1 MEIGFKLMAER
12 YGPAELVRQAVRAE
26 ELGFGFVEIS
36 DHYHPWL
43 FEHGHSPFAWSV
55 MAAIAQATERI
66 RIGPG
71 VTCPSMRYHPA
82 VVAQMSATTALLS
95 RGRHFLGV
103 GSGERL
109 NEHVVGDAWPSVTAR
124 QAMLRES
131 LRIIRM
137 LWTGGYHSFEG
148 EYLTLDD
155 ARVYDLPETP
165 PEIIVAA
172 GGEQAAALAAEHGDG
187 LFATEPRPELV
198 EAYTAAGGDGPRYVE
213 VPLAVAD
220 DEETA
225 LRNAWEGFRF
235 GLSGWKVMSELPNPV
250 NFEAA
255 TSLATPEDMRQMA
268 SAGPDPQNHLDQV
281 RTFSE
286 AGFDHL
292 VLMNAGADV
301 DDFFAYAERHLL
313 PELGIARPAGV

>member
-12 YGPAELVRQAVRAE
+12 YEAPELVRQAVRAE
-26 ELGFGFVEIS
+26 ELGFDFVEIS

-43 FEHGHSPFAWSV
+43 FDHGHSPFAWSV

-82 VVAQMSATTALLS
+82 IVAQMSATTAVLS
-95 RGRHFLGV
+95 GGRHFLGV

-109 NEHVVGDAWPSVTAR
+109 NEHVVGDAWPSVTVR
-124 QAMLRES
+124 HAMLRES
-131 LRIIRM
+131 LEIIRA
-137 LWTGGYHSFEG
+137 LWTGGYHSYEG

-155 ARVYDLPETP
+155 ARVFDLPETA

-172 GGEQAAALAAEHGDG
+172 GGERAAALAAELGDG
-187 LFATEPRPELV
+187 LFATEPEPELV

-213 VPLAVAD
+213 VPLAIAD
-220 DEETA
+220 DVDTA

-235 GLSGWKVMSELPNPV
+235 GLSGWKVMSELPNPI

-255 TSLATPEDMRQMA
+255 TALTRAEDMRQMA
-268 SAGPDPQNHLDQV
+268 SVGPDPQEHLKQV

-301 DDFFAYAERHLL
+301 EDFFAYAEENLL
-313 PELGIARPAGV
+313 PELRSDT

>member
-12 YGPAELVRQAVRAE
+12 YSVPELVRQAIRAE

-55 MAAIAQATERI
+55 MAAIAQATENI

-82 VVAQMSATTALLS
+82 IVAQMSATTAVLS
-95 RGRHFLGV
+95 GGRHFLGV

-109 NEHVVGDAWPSVTAR
+109 NEHVVGDAWPSVTVR
-124 QAMLRES
+124 HAMLRES
-131 LRIIRM
+131 LQIIRM

-155 ARVYDLPETP
+155 ARVFDLPDTP

-172 GGEQAAALAAEHGDG
+172 GGGQAAALAAEYGDG
-187 LFATEPRPELV
+187 LFATEPKPELV
-198 EAYTAAGGDGPRYVE
+198 EAYRAAGGDGPRYVE

-220 DEETA
+220 DVDTA
-225 LRNAWEGFRF
+225 LQRAREGFRF
-235 GLSGWKVMSELPNPV
+235 GLSGWKVMAELPNPV

-255 TSLATPEDMRQMA
+255 TALATPEDMRQMA
-268 SAGPDPQNHLDQV
+268 SAGPDPQEHLKQV
-281 RTFSE
+281 RTFAE

-292 VLMNAGADV
+292 VLMNAGADP
-301 DDFFAYAERHLL
+301 DDFFAYAEENLL
-313 PELGIARPAGV
+313 PELTSAP

>member
-12 YGPAELVRQAVRAE
+12 HGVTELVRQAVRAE
-26 ELGFGFVEIS
+26 EAGFDFVEIS

-43 FEHGHSPFAWSV
+43 FEHEHSPFAWSV

-82 VVAQMSATTALLS
+82 IVAQMSATTAVLS
-95 RGRHFLGV
+95 GGRHFLGV

-109 NEHVVGDAWPSVTAR
+109 NEHVVGDAWPSVTVR
-124 QAMLRES
+124 HTMLRES
-131 LRIIRM
+131 LQIIRM

-155 ARVYDLPETP
+155 ARVFDLPETP

-172 GGEQAAALAAEHGDG
+172 GGEQAASLAAELGDG
-187 LFATEPRPELV
+187 LFATEPDPELPQ
-198 EAYTAAGGDGPRYVE
+198 AYEAAGGDGPRYVE

-225 LRNAWEGFRF
+225 LQRAWEGFRF
-235 GLSGWKVMSELPNPV
+235 GLSGWKVMAELPNPI

-255 TSLATPEDMRQMA
+255 TSLSGPEDMRQMA
-268 SAGPDPQNHLDQV
+268 SAGPDPQDHLQHI

-292 VLMNAGADV
+292 VLMNAGADP
-301 DDFFAYAERHLL
+301 DDFLAYAEKNLL
-313 PELGIARPAGV
+313 PELGQRG